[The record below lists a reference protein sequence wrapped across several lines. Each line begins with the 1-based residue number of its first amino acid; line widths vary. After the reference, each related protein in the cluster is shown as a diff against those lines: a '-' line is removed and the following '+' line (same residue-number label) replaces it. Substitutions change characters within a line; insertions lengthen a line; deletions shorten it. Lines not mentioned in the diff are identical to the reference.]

1 VKAKRSPQRLVIGP
15 WTHGGQAYSLSG
27 IAEFGPEAAIDLN
40 ALRPRWYDRWLKGID
55 TGIEKEAPVRIF
67 VIGAGE
73 PHKTPEGR
81 LYVGGRWRDE
91 KEWPPARAVSTPY

>member
-1 VKAKRSPQRLVIGP
+1 MKAKRSPQRLVIGP

-40 ALRPRWYDRWLKGID
+40 ALRLRWYDRWLKGID

-67 VIGAGE
+67 VMGAGE